1 MLTIW
6 DLLAAG
12 VIVAH
17 DKEMGLIV
25 LWNTNETLRMFR
37 VREGLLTPNGPSYGE
52 DFMGFML
59 QEIDVKT
66 VDLSVNLSQNEK
78 RALMVTRAEAWLQ
91 EDEA

>member
-12 VIVAH
+12 EIVAH

-37 VREGLLTPNGPSYGE
+37 AISDGISYKLAGAFRFAE
-52 DFMGFML
+52 V
-59 QEIDVKT
+59 EVKS
-66 VDLSVNLSQNEK
+66 VDLSTRLSQNEK
-78 RALMVTRAEAWLQ
+78 RALMVARAEAWLQ
-91 EDEA
+91 EDGT

>member
-25 LWNTNETLRMFR
+25 LWNTNEILRMFR
-37 VREGLLTPNGPSYGE
+37 VHEKWFELVSYPE
-52 DFMGFML
+52 HIVAHYYE
-59 QEIDVKT
+59 EIDVKT
-66 VDLSVNLSQNEK
+66 VDLSVNISSLEK
-78 RALMVTRAEAWLQ
+78 CNIMTDKAAEWLQ
-91 EDEA
+91 EDGT